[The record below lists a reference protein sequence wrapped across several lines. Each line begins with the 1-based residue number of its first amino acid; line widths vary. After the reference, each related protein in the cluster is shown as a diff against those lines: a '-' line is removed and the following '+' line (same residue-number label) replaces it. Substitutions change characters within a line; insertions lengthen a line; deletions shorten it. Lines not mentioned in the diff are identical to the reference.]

1 MLPACGIAKRAHG
14 SLRDFR
20 FVLLNMAISRPTTS
34 PSVGQS
40 VRPFRSLS
48 LF

>member
-1 MLPACGIAKRAHG
+1 MVPACGIAEWAHG

-20 FVLLNMAISRPTTS
+20 FELSNVAISRPTTR
-34 PSVGQS
+34 PSVCPA
-40 VRPFRSLS
+40 VRTIRSLS